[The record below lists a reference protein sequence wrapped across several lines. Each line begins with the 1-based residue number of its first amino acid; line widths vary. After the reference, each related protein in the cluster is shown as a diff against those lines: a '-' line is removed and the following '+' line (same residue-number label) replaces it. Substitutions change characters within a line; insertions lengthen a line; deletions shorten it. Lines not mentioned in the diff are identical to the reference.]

1 MGSRCPPGSIEAVIK
16 VRTLARYVWHHPRD
30 TIGYILGFATVLAVL
45 TFVALFAVSAVDA
58 FDMRIHSYS
67 TTR

>member
-1 MGSRCPPGSIEAVIK
+1 MIK
-16 VRTLARYVWHHPRD
+16 VRTLARYVWQHPRD
-30 TIGYILGFATVLAVL
+30 TIGYVLGFATVLAVL

-67 TTR
+67 TTH